1 MTMHVQVR
9 RRPPIVPAGPLDLGH
24 IIGGA
29 FRLIRFAT
37 AVTVGFPI
45 AAVLIGIGIPAL
57 LFMALG
63 LDHPQHWISVVSFFV
78 IVCPLW
84 VGLALTTIAASFAAL
99 DHAVRGERLSVAA
112 ALSVGVRR
120 APGLGGVF
128 LMVVAV
134 VLLVSVA
141 GMLPMLLASLI
152 GGTDRSFWFFAPVLM
167 LCMFCA
173 LGVATYLHVAL
184 ITAGPIYV
192 VEGVGVWA
200 ALSAALA
207 QARGNW
213 WRTFGIL
220 LLSNLVLNVVPYIA
234 MIPAALMT
242 VAVSTA
248 ASTWAAYVVGGLW
261 AALVLG
267 CVSAFGTGVVGL
279 LHYDQR
285 ARSRLRM

>member
-9 RRPPIVPAGPLDLGH
+9 QRPPIVPAGPLDLGH
-24 IIGGA
+24 ILGGP

-45 AAVLIGIGIPAL
+45 AAVLIGIGLTAL
-57 LFMALG
+57 LFLALG
-63 LDHPQHWISVVSFFV
+63 LDHPQHWITVVSFFV

-84 VGLALTTIAASFAAL
+84 AGLALTTIAASFAAL
-99 DHAVRGERLSVAA
+99 DHAVRGERIGVAA

-120 APGLGGVF
+120 APGLAWLC
-128 LMVVAV
+128 LMVLVV
-134 VLLVSVA
+134 VLLIGAA
-141 GMLPMLLASLI
+141 GMLPMFLSSLV
-152 GGTDRSFWFFAPVLM
+152 GSADRSFWFFVPVLM
-167 LCMFCA
+167 LSMFCA
-173 LGVATYLHVAL
+173 IGVVTYLHVAL

-200 ALSAALA
+200 ALSAALE
-207 QARGNW
+207 QVRGNW

-220 LLSNLVLNVVPYIA
+220 LLANLLLNVVPYIA
-234 MIPAALMT
+234 MIPAALVVM
-242 VAVSTA
+242 AVSTA
-248 ASTWAAYVVGGLW
+248 STWAGYVVGGLW
-261 AALVLG
+261 AAVVLG
-267 CVSAFGTGVVGL
+267 CVSAFSTGVVGL